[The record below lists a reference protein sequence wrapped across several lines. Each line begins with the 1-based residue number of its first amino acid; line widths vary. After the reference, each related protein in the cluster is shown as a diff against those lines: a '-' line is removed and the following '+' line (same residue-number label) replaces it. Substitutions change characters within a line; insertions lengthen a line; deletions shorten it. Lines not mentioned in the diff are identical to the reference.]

1 MIGEIEKASSGRS
14 KCTKCKKIIV
24 IDSLRGIEHG
34 VSFGHPVKNYFCSK
48 CTKLILENQLQKNK
62 EMLDQLS

>member
-14 KCTKCKKIIV
+14 KCTKCKKIIT

-34 VSFGHPVKNYFCSK
+34 VSFGHPVKNYFCSE
-48 CTKLILENQLQKNK
+48 CTKPILEKQLQKTK
-62 EMLDQLS
+62 EMLKQFS

>member
-1 MIGEIEKASSGRS
+1 MIGEIEKALSSRS
-14 KCTKCKKIIV
+14 SCTKCKKGIEV
-24 IDSLRGIEHG
+24 DSLRGIEHG

-48 CTKLILENQLQKNK
+48 CTKLILEKQLQENK